1 MPKKVI
7 RKRVGVMAPP
17 GSGKLVSGEVGL
29 FDRVIGEAVS
39 GTCELLLGGLF
50 SLDIN
55 CAYWEPGV
63 EET

>member
-1 MPKKVI
+1 
-7 RKRVGVMAPP
+7 MAPP